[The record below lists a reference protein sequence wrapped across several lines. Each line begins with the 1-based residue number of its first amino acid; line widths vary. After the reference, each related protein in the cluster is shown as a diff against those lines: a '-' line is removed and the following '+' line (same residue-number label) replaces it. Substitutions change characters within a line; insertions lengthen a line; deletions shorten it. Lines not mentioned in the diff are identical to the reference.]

1 MVENKE
7 NFEKG
12 LNFEKVKYKLYKIQL
27 NEKEKIQNLIFDNIQ
42 PSIYYFLKYLVP
54 FEYEDIGN
62 NNNSEEQTLDL
73 SNNAIV
79 YDSEN
84 NETNAS
90 INTNNFSF
98 LKENNNEIE
107 ITEFDIKILK
117 NYVAKEIDNLQT
129 EIRSNKSKY
138 FKKSHL
144 ELKLE
149 LNLLENNIECYFNKP
164 IMKRNLKEKNNEIIR
179 RKDTINTNKNNKEDK
194 KFFDE
199 EDEDYDTDN

>member
-1 MVENKE
+1 M
-7 NFEKG
+7 
-12 LNFEKVKYKLYKIQL
+12 I
-27 NEKEKIQNLIFDNIQ
+27 IFNQVYI
-42 PSIYYFLKYLVP
+42 IFLKYLVP

-164 IMKRNLKEKNNEIIR
+164 IMKRNLKEKTNEIIR
-179 RKDTINTNKNNKEDK
+179 RKDSINTNKNNKEYK

>member
-1 MVENKE
+1 M
-7 NFEKG
+7 
-12 LNFEKVKYKLYKIQL
+12 I
-27 NEKEKIQNLIFDNIQ
+27 IFNQVYI
-42 PSIYYFLKYLVP
+42 IFIKYLVP

-179 RKDTINTNKNNKEDK
+179 RKENINTNKNNKEDK

>member
-1 MVENKE
+1 M
-7 NFEKG
+7 
-12 LNFEKVKYKLYKIQL
+12 I
-27 NEKEKIQNLIFDNIQ
+27 IFNQVYI
-42 PSIYYFLKYLVP
+42 IFLKYLVP

-129 EIRSNKSKY
+129 EIRSNKSNVM
-138 FKKSHL
+138 L
-144 ELKLE
+144 
-149 LNLLENNIECYFNKP
+149 
-164 IMKRNLKEKNNEIIR
+164 
-179 RKDTINTNKNNKEDK
+179 INQL
-194 KFFDE
+194 
-199 EDEDYDTDN
+199 

>member
-1 MVENKE
+1 M
-7 NFEKG
+7 
-12 LNFEKVKYKLYKIQL
+12 
-27 NEKEKIQNLIFDNIQ
+27 
-42 PSIYYFLKYLVP
+42 
-54 FEYEDIGN
+54 
-62 NNNSEEQTLDL
+62 
-73 SNNAIV
+73 
-79 YDSEN
+79 
-84 NETNAS
+84 
-90 INTNNFSF
+90 
-98 LKENNNEIE
+98 KENNNEIE

>member
-1 MVENKE
+1 M
-7 NFEKG
+7 
-12 LNFEKVKYKLYKIQL
+12 I
-27 NEKEKIQNLIFDNIQ
+27 IFNQVYI
-42 PSIYYFLKYLVP
+42 IFLKYLVP

-117 NYVAKEIDNLQT
+117 NYVANEIDNLQT

-164 IMKRNLKEKNNEIIR
+164 IMKRNLKENALL
-179 RKDTINTNKNNKEDK
+179 DP
-194 KFFDE
+194 
-199 EDEDYDTDN
+199 

>member
-1 MVENKE
+1 
-7 NFEKG
+7 
-12 LNFEKVKYKLYKIQL
+12 
-27 NEKEKIQNLIFDNIQ
+27 
-42 PSIYYFLKYLVP
+42 
-54 FEYEDIGN
+54 
-62 NNNSEEQTLDL
+62 
-73 SNNAIV
+73 
-79 YDSEN
+79 
-84 NETNAS
+84 
-90 INTNNFSF
+90 

-138 FKKSHL
+138 FKRSHL

>member
-1 MVENKE
+1 M
-7 NFEKG
+7 
-12 LNFEKVKYKLYKIQL
+12 I
-27 NEKEKIQNLIFDNIQ
+27 IFNQVYI
-42 PSIYYFLKYLVP
+42 IFLKYLVP

-73 SNNAIV
+73 SNNAII

-149 LNLLENNIECYFNKP
+149 LNLLENNNENYFNKP

-194 KFFDE
+194 KFLDE

>member
-129 EIRSNKSKY
+129 EIRNNKSKY
-138 FKKSHL
+138 FKRSHL

>member
-138 FKKSHL
+138 FKRSHL